1 MELELEPFS
10 KVTSIITPFNKA
22 NVDTDQIIPK
32 QFLKLITKSGFGKF
46 LFYDW
51 RFDHD
56 GKPKNDFVLNNS
68 LYKNS
73 QILVTNENF
82 GCGSSREHA
91 VWALKDFGFNVII
104 SPSFADIFYSNCF
117 KNGVLPIILDI
128 EKIHKLLQFEDEVE
142 LDLNSQ
148 KITLGDESIN
158 FEIDSYRKIRL
169 LKGLDDIDL
178 TLKEDEKIATRYYT
192 IKELSLENQSISSVK
207 VGGLVKPNSINIS
220 ESNRLEVWFYV
231 YQGEDSLQVY
241 YNGTRPDL
249 FKDDAE
255 VVVAGKFDNNLI
267 MATELQTKCASRYEG
282 DLKNTNTI

>member
-1 MELELEPFS
+1 MKPFS
-10 KVTSIITPFNKA
+10 KIISKITPFDKA

-56 GKPKNDFVLNNS
+56 GNPKNDFVLNNPR
-68 LYKNS
+68 YQNS

-117 KNGVLPIILDI
+117 KNGVLPIIFET
-128 EKIHKLLQFEDEVE
+128 EKIQKLLEFKDEVK

-148 KITLGDESIN
+148 TIIIGDESID
-158 FEIDSYRKIRL
+158 FKIDYHRKIRL

-178 TLKEDEKIATRYYT
+178 TLKEDEKIE
-192 IKELSLENQSISSVK
+192 KFENNSSIV
-207 VGGLVKPNSINIS
+207 SI
-220 ESNRLEVWFYV
+220 F
-231 YQGEDSLQVY
+231 
-241 YNGTRPDL
+241 
-249 FKDDAE
+249 
-255 VVVAGKFDNNLI
+255 
-267 MATELQTKCASRYEG
+267 
-282 DLKNTNTI
+282 

>member
-1 MELELEPFS
+1 MEPFS
-10 KVTSIITPFNKA
+10 KVTSIITPFDNA

-51 RFDHD
+51 RFDHN

-68 LYKNS
+68 HYENS

-148 KITLGDESIN
+148 KITLGDESMN

-178 TLKEDEKIATRYYT
+178 TLKENEKIE
-192 IKELSLENQSISSVK
+192 KFENDSSII
-207 VGGLVKPNSINIS
+207 SI
-220 ESNRLEVWFYV
+220 F
-231 YQGEDSLQVY
+231 
-241 YNGTRPDL
+241 
-249 FKDDAE
+249 
-255 VVVAGKFDNNLI
+255 
-267 MATELQTKCASRYEG
+267 
-282 DLKNTNTI
+282 

>member
-1 MELELEPFS
+1 MELKLEPFS
-10 KVTSIITPFNKA
+10 KVTSIITPFDKA

-68 LYKNS
+68 LYENS

-158 FEIDSYRKIRL
+158 FEIDSHRKIRL
-169 LKGLDDIDL
+169 LEGLDDIDL
-178 TLKEDEKIATRYYT
+178 TLKEDEKIE
-192 IKELSLENQSISSVK
+192 KFENDSSII
-207 VGGLVKPNSINIS
+207 SI
-220 ESNRLEVWFYV
+220 F
-231 YQGEDSLQVY
+231 
-241 YNGTRPDL
+241 
-249 FKDDAE
+249 
-255 VVVAGKFDNNLI
+255 
-267 MATELQTKCASRYEG
+267 
-282 DLKNTNTI
+282 

>member
-1 MELELEPFS
+1 MEPFS
-10 KVTSIITPFNKA
+10 KVTSIITPFDKA

-68 LYKNS
+68 HYENS

-178 TLKEDEKIATRYYT
+178 TLKEDEKIE
-192 IKELSLENQSISSVK
+192 KFENDSSIV
-207 VGGLVKPNSINIS
+207 SI
-220 ESNRLEVWFYV
+220 F
-231 YQGEDSLQVY
+231 
-241 YNGTRPDL
+241 
-249 FKDDAE
+249 
-255 VVVAGKFDNNLI
+255 
-267 MATELQTKCASRYEG
+267 
-282 DLKNTNTI
+282 

>member
-1 MELELEPFS
+1 MELKLEPFS
-10 KVTSIITPFNKA
+10 KVTSIITPFDNA

-51 RFDHD
+51 RFDHN
-56 GKPKNDFVLNNS
+56 GKPKNDFVLNNP
-68 LYKNS
+68 LYENS

-148 KITLGDESIN
+148 KITLGDESMN

-178 TLKEDEKIATRYYT
+178 TLKENEKIE
-192 IKELSLENQSISSVK
+192 KFENDSSII
-207 VGGLVKPNSINIS
+207 SI
-220 ESNRLEVWFYV
+220 F
-231 YQGEDSLQVY
+231 
-241 YNGTRPDL
+241 
-249 FKDDAE
+249 
-255 VVVAGKFDNNLI
+255 
-267 MATELQTKCASRYEG
+267 
-282 DLKNTNTI
+282 

>member
-1 MELELEPFS
+1 MELILEPFS
-10 KVTSIITPFNKA
+10 KVTSIITPFDKA

-68 LYKNS
+68 LYENS

-128 EKIHKLLQFEDEVE
+128 EKIHKLLQFENEVE
-142 LDLNSQ
+142 INLNSQ

-158 FEIDSYRKIRL
+158 FKIDSHRKIRL
-169 LKGLDDIDL
+169 LEGLDDIDL
-178 TLKEDEKIATRYYT
+178 TLKEDEKIE
-192 IKELSLENQSISSVK
+192 KFENDSSIV
-207 VGGLVKPNSINIS
+207 SI
-220 ESNRLEVWFYV
+220 F
-231 YQGEDSLQVY
+231 
-241 YNGTRPDL
+241 
-249 FKDDAE
+249 
-255 VVVAGKFDNNLI
+255 
-267 MATELQTKCASRYEG
+267 
-282 DLKNTNTI
+282 

>member
-1 MELELEPFS
+1 MKPFT
-10 KVTSIITPFNKA
+10 KIISIITPFDKA

-56 GKPKNDFVLNNS
+56 GEKKNDFILNDPT
-68 LYKNS
+68 YQDS
-73 QILVTNENF
+73 QILITNENF

-128 EKIHKLLQFEDEVE
+128 EKIKKLLLYKDKIE

-148 KITLGDESIN
+148 KITFGDESIT
-158 FEIDSYRKIRL
+158 FEIDLHRKIRL
-169 LKGLDDIDL
+169 LEGLDDIDL
-178 TLKEDEKIATRYYT
+178 TLKEDEKIEHFEKNSSRV
-192 IKELSLENQSISSVK
+192 SIF
-207 VGGLVKPNSINIS
+207 
-220 ESNRLEVWFYV
+220 E
-231 YQGEDSLQVY
+231 
-241 YNGTRPDL
+241 
-249 FKDDAE
+249 
-255 VVVAGKFDNNLI
+255 
-267 MATELQTKCASRYEG
+267 
-282 DLKNTNTI
+282 

>member
-1 MELELEPFS
+1 MKPFS
-10 KVTSIITPFNKA
+10 KIISIITPFDKA

-56 GKPKNDFVLNNS
+56 GQEKSDFVLNDS
-68 LYKNS
+68 KYQGS

-117 KNGVLPIILDI
+117 KNGILPIILDI
-128 EKIHKLLQFEDEVE
+128 KKIEKLLEIKDKVE

-148 KITLGDESIN
+148 KITFGDEFIT
-158 FEIDSYRKIRL
+158 FEIDSHRKIRL
-169 LKGLDDIDL
+169 LEGLDDIDL
-178 TLKEDEKIATRYYT
+178 TLKENEKIGNFEKNSSTV
-192 IKELSLENQSISSVK
+192 SI
-207 VGGLVKPNSINIS
+207 
-220 ESNRLEVWFYV
+220 F
-231 YQGEDSLQVY
+231 Q
-241 YNGTRPDL
+241 
-249 FKDDAE
+249 
-255 VVVAGKFDNNLI
+255 
-267 MATELQTKCASRYEG
+267 
-282 DLKNTNTI
+282 

>member
-1 MELELEPFS
+1 MELKLEPFS
-10 KVTSIITPFNKA
+10 KVTSIITPFDKA

-68 LYKNS
+68 HYENS

-128 EKIHKLLQFEDEVE
+128 EKIHKLLQFEDEIE

-148 KITLGDESIN
+148 KITLGDEYIN
-158 FEIDSYRKIRL
+158 FEIDSHRKIRL
-169 LKGLDDIDL
+169 LEGLDEIDL
-178 TLKEDEKIATRYYT
+178 TLKEDEKI
-192 IKELSLENQSISSVK
+192 
-207 VGGLVKPNSINIS
+207 
-220 ESNRLEVWFYV
+220 
-231 YQGEDSLQVY
+231 
-241 YNGTRPDL
+241 
-249 FKDDAE
+249 
-255 VVVAGKFDNNLI
+255 GKFENDSSI
-267 MATELQTKCASRYEG
+267 VS
-282 DLKNTNTI
+282 IF